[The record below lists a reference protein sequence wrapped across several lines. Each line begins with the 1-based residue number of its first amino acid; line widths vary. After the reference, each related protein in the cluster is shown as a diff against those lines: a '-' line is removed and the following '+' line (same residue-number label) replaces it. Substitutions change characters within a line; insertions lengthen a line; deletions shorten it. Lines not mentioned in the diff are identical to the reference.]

1 MNSGDSIL
9 TMSGPQWIT
18 MDGCKVLDISAVKG
32 DPGSLVHCNHGST
45 SQYYEVHDAMATDVG
60 GSKLSACVTCGPL

>member
-1 MNSGDSIL
+1 
-9 TMSGPQWIT
+9 